1 MRRKKSFAVCFA
13 TAACCVF
20 MAGHVSAREVVD
32 GNFGWKFHRADG
44 NPAVF
49 SATSFDDRE
58 WRVLDLPHDYQIEQ
72 PWAEPTDEQK
82 RREKKQQPFVARGFK
97 ELGIGWY
104 RKDLK
109 IDPDWKG
116 KRVLLDVG
124 GIMYVGDVWLNGK
137 KVGSNEYGYLGGE
150 YDLTEHLDWGGRN
163 VVAIRADNTLHSRW
177 YTGGGLY
184 RKVHLVVK
192 EPVSIARHG
201 VFVSTP
207 EITGRQAS
215 VKVQVEL
222 DNLSGKNRQVTLA
235 IRLLSPAGK
244 PVAKGKAGMQVK
256 GISATSTMMLNVSE
270 PQLWSTD
277 TPNLYTA
284 EVTVK
289 DAGNVLDRI
298 SERFGIR
305 TVEWKPEQGMV
316 LNGKRIKF
324 HGVNV
329 HHSFGALGA
338 ANYEAAI
345 EKRFKVLKEMGVNGI
360 RLAHN
365 PYAESFYELADQHGM
380 LLVDELFDKWE
391 GQGNNY
397 RVDFFDTII
406 PWASE
411 EWIKQSRNH
420 PSVIL
425 YSLGNEIWTHQIK
438 NRGKLKGWGVPVY
451 NLLKE
456 ECLKYDDTREFTVGL
471 YPARESGMGKQDE
484 GYEKSKPAELA
495 FVSDIMSQNYLYEWF
510 SADRK
515 TYPDWLFFQ
524 SEATT
529 VGMGKNY
536 FGMPEEAI
544 GLAYWGAI
552 MYVGESF
559 GWPQKGWVNSVI
571 DLSLEKRPQFH
582 YIRSYYSDE
591 PMVHIGIYEEEAKLV
606 LWNDVELGMA
616 QMNENW
622 NRPLNS
628 RVKMDV
634 WTNAE
639 EVELFLNGRSLGT
652 KANLLDDPGQ
662 RNKTTW
668 QVDYEPGV
676 LKAVA
681 RTKGKLVAEHV
692 VKTVGEAVALKLE
705 ADNPDWTAD
714 GFDLQHIRIS
724 AVDDQARIVFDA
736 KELVKFRVEGP
747 ARLIGVDNGD
757 MMTDELHA
765 AKERSLHRGTALAIL
780 RAGREPGRVTFTA
793 DAEGFEPVALT
804 LEVK

>member
-1 MRRKKSFAVCFA
+1 M
-13 TAACCVF
+13 
-20 MAGHVSAREVVD
+20 
-32 GNFGWKFHRADG
+32 
-44 NPAVF
+44 
-49 SATSFDDRE
+49 
-58 WRVLDLPHDYQIEQ
+58 
-72 PWAEPTDEQK
+72 
-82 RREKKQQPFVARGFK
+82 
-97 ELGIGWY
+97 
-104 RKDLK
+104 
-109 IDPDWKG
+109 
-116 KRVLLDVG
+116 
-124 GIMYVGDVWLNGK
+124 
-137 KVGSNEYGYLGGE
+137 
-150 YDLTEHLDWGGRN
+150 
-163 VVAIRADNTLHSRW
+163 
-177 YTGGGLY
+177 Y

-222 DNLSGKNRQVTLA
+222 DNLSGKNRHLTLA

-256 GISATSTMMLNVSE
+256 GINATSTMMLNVSE

-305 TVEWKPEQGMV
+305 TVEWKPEEGIV

-438 NRGKLKGWGVPVY
+438 NRGKLKGWGVPIY

-456 ECLKYDDTREFTVGL
+456 ECLKYDDTRKFTVGL

-622 NRPLNS
+622 NRPLSS

-692 VKTVGEAVALKLE
+692 VKTVGEAAALKLE

-736 KELVKFRVEGP
+736 KELVKFSVEGP
-747 ARLIGVDNGD
+747 AILIGVDNGD
-757 MMTDELHA
+757 MMTDELHF
-765 AKERSLHRGTALAIL
+765 AKGRSLHRGTALAIL

>member
-1 MRRKKSFAVCFA
+1 MSRKKSFAVWFA

-20 MAGHVSAREVVD
+20 IAGHASAREVVD

-44 NPAVF
+44 DPAVF
-49 SATSFDDRE
+49 SATLFDDRE

-82 RREKKQQPFVARGFK
+82 RREKKQQPFVSRGFK

-184 RKVHLVVK
+184 RKVYLVVK
-192 EPVSIARHG
+192 ESVSIARHG

-222 DNLSGKNRQVTLA
+222 DNLSGKYWQVTVA
-235 IRLLSPAGK
+235 VRLLSPAGK
-244 PVAKGKAGMQVK
+244 PVAKGDAGMQLK
-256 GISATSTMMLNVSE
+256 GICATSTMMLNVSE
-270 PQLWSTD
+270 PQLWSTE
-277 TPNLYTA
+277 TPDLYTA

-289 DAGNVLDRI
+289 HAGNVLDRI

-305 TVEWKPEQGMV
+305 TIEWKPEQGML
-316 LNGKRIKF
+316 LNGKRVKF

-365 PYAESFYELADQHGM
+365 PYAESFYELADQHGI

-391 GQGNNY
+391 GQGSNY

-438 NRGKLKGWGVPVY
+438 NRGKLKGWGVPIY

-456 ECLKYDDTREFTVGL
+456 ECLKYDDTRKFTVGL

-484 GYEKSKPAELA
+484 GYEKSKPAEMA
-495 FVSDIMSQNYLYEWF
+495 FVSDIMSQNYLYQWF
-510 SADRK
+510 FSDRE

-529 VGMGKNY
+529 VGMGRNY

-559 GWPQKGWVNSVI
+559 GWPQKGWMNSVI

-591 PMVHIGIYEEEAKLV
+591 PMVHIGIYEKEAKLV

-681 RTKGKLVAEHV
+681 RSKGKFVAEHV
-692 VKTVGEAVALKLE
+692 VETVGEAVALKLE
-705 ADNPDWTAD
+705 ADNPDWTSD

-724 AVDDQARIVFDA
+724 AVDNQARTVFDA
-736 KELVKFRVEGP
+736 KELVKFSVKGP

-757 MMTDELHA
+757 MMTDELHV

-793 DAEGFEPVALT
+793 DAEGFEPIALT
-804 LEVK
+804 FEVK

>member
-1 MRRKKSFAVCFA
+1 
-13 TAACCVF
+13 
-20 MAGHVSAREVVD
+20 
-32 GNFGWKFHRADG
+32 
-44 NPAVF
+44 
-49 SATSFDDRE
+49 
-58 WRVLDLPHDYQIEQ
+58 
-72 PWAEPTDEQK
+72 
-82 RREKKQQPFVARGFK
+82 
-97 ELGIGWY
+97 
-104 RKDLK
+104 
-109 IDPDWKG
+109 
-116 KRVLLDVG
+116 
-124 GIMYVGDVWLNGK
+124 
-137 KVGSNEYGYLGGE
+137 
-150 YDLTEHLDWGGRN
+150 
-163 VVAIRADNTLHSRW
+163 
-177 YTGGGLY
+177 
-184 RKVHLVVK
+184 
-192 EPVSIARHG
+192 
-201 VFVSTP
+201 
-207 EITGRQAS
+207 
-215 VKVQVEL
+215 
-222 DNLSGKNRQVTLA
+222 
-235 IRLLSPAGK
+235 
-244 PVAKGKAGMQVK
+244 
-256 GISATSTMMLNVSE
+256 MMLKVSD
-270 PQLWSTD
+270 PQLWSTER
-277 TPNLYTA
+277 PNLYTA

-289 DAGNVLDRI
+289 DAGNILDRI

-305 TVEWKPEQGMV
+305 TVEWKPEEGIV

-438 NRGKLKGWGVPVY
+438 NRGKLKGWGVPIY

-456 ECLKYDDTREFTVGL
+456 ECLKYDDTRKFTVGL

-510 SADRK
+510 SSDRK

-591 PMVHIGIYEEEAKLV
+591 PMVHIGIYEEEVKLV

-692 VKTVGEAVALKLE
+692 IKTVGEAVALKLE

-736 KELVKFRVEGP
+736 KELVKFSVEGP

-757 MMTDELHA
+757 LMTDELHV
-765 AKERSLHRGTALAIL
+765 AKGRSLHQGTALAIL

>member
-1 MRRKKSFAVCFA
+1 MP
-13 TAACCVF
+13 
-20 MAGHVSAREVVD
+20 
-32 GNFGWKFHRADG
+32 
-44 NPAVF
+44 NP
-49 SATSFDDRE
+49 SMN
-58 WRVLDLPHDYQIEQ
+58 WQ
-72 PWAEPTDEQK
+72 
-82 RREKKQQPFVARGFK
+82 
-97 ELGIGWY
+97 
-104 RKDLK
+104 
-109 IDPDWKG
+109 
-116 KRVLLDVG
+116 
-124 GIMYVGDVWLNGK
+124 
-137 KVGSNEYGYLGGE
+137 
-150 YDLTEHLDWGGRN
+150 
-163 VVAIRADNTLHSRW
+163 
-177 YTGGGLY
+177 
-184 RKVHLVVK
+184 
-192 EPVSIARHG
+192 
-201 VFVSTP
+201 
-207 EITGRQAS
+207 
-215 VKVQVEL
+215 
-222 DNLSGKNRQVTLA
+222 
-235 IRLLSPAGK
+235 
-244 PVAKGKAGMQVK
+244 
-256 GISATSTMMLNVSE
+256 
-270 PQLWSTD
+270 
-277 TPNLYTA
+277 
-284 EVTVK
+284 
-289 DAGNVLDRI
+289 
-298 SERFGIR
+298 
-305 TVEWKPEQGMV
+305 
-316 LNGKRIKF
+316 
-324 HGVNV
+324 
-329 HHSFGALGA
+329 
-338 ANYEAAI
+338 
-345 EKRFKVLKEMGVNGI
+345 
-360 RLAHN
+360 
-365 PYAESFYELADQHGM
+365 DQHGI

-456 ECLKYDDTREFTVGL
+456 ECLKHDDTREFTVGL

-484 GYEKSKPAELA
+484 GYEKSKPAEMA

-510 SADRK
+510 STDRK

-591 PMVHIGIYEEEAKLV
+591 PMVHIGIYEEEVKLV

-692 VKTVGEAVALKLE
+692 IKTVGEAVALKLE

-736 KELVKFRVEGP
+736 KELVKFSVEGP

-757 MMTDELHA
+757 MMTDELHV

-793 DAEGFEPVALT
+793 DAEGFEPSALT